1 MRLQPRGDDNLTKDT
16 TMATFSVLI
25 LTAAPTGQGAE
36 AGGAFV
42 KIDNREAMLRSVEL
56 FLNRDE
62 VKQIQVCFLPDGLEE
77 AKRKYAPHLTFSGVK
92 VYAGGPR
99 WIDQIAAA
107 KDRIEPEATHV
118 IVHDAARPAVPYSD
132 VDAVIEAAAK
142 HDAVVLAAP
151 SRTPLVEV
159 DEGGNAMAVHPITRF
174 MQLLTPQCFS
184 RGRFDEIAG
193 AKQDLHPSH
202 LHIVKG
208 SGLNVRI
215 GGAGDLS
222 LVKAMLNMLPKR
234 KVKGPSNPFE
244 EAQW

>member
-1 MRLQPRGDDNLTKDT
+1 
-16 TMATFSVLI
+16 MATFSVLI

-42 KIDNREAMLRSVEL
+42 KIDNREALLRSVEL
-56 FLNRDE
+56 FLNREE
-62 VKQIQVCFLPDGLEE
+62 VKQIQVCFLPDDLEE

-99 WIDQIAAA
+99 WMDQVAAA
-107 KDRIEPEATHV
+107 KDRIVPEATHV
-118 IVHDAARPAVPYSD
+118 ILHDAARPAVPYSD
-132 VDAVIEAAAK
+132 VDAIMEAAER

-151 SRTPLVEV
+151 SRTPLIEV
-159 DEGGNAMAVHPITRF
+159 DEGCNALAIHPIIRF
-174 MQLLTPQCFS
+174 MQLLTPQCYS
-184 RGRFDEIAG
+184 RKKFDELAS
-193 AKQDLHPSH
+193 AKQEAHPSQ

-208 SGLNVRI
+208 SSLNIRV

>member
-1 MRLQPRGDDNLTKDT
+1 
-16 TMATFSVLI
+16 MATFSVLI
-25 LTAAPTGQGAE
+25 LTAAPMGQGAE
-36 AGGAFV
+36 AGGPFV
-42 KIDNREAMLRSVEL
+42 KIDNREALLRSVEL

-62 VKQIQVCFLPDGLEE
+62 VKQVQVCFMSEGLEE
-77 AKRKYAPHLTFSGVK
+77 AKKKYAPHLTLFGVK

-107 KDRIEPEATHV
+107 KDRIDPEATHV

-132 VDAVIEAAAK
+132 IEAVMAAADK

-159 DEGGNAMAVHPITRF
+159 DEGCNALAVHSITRF
-174 MQLLTPQCFS
+174 MQLLTPHCYS
-184 RGRFDEIAG
+184 RKKFDEIAST
-193 AKQDLHPSH
+193 KQEVHPSQ
-202 LHIVKG
+202 LQVVKG
-208 SGLNVRI
+208 SGLNVRV
-215 GGAGDLS
+215 GGAGDVS

-234 KVKGPSNPFE
+234 KVKGPDNPFE